1 MSQVLFLSDPSQADV
16 SPILGMANELIAR
29 GEKVTFF
36 SSDEFKAPI
45 EQIGADFKAYSQE
58 LNVFQSRK
66 VVDEEEKPKSGL
78 ISALLEPMKFIDDIL
93 VQIRGLKFDYA
104 VFSPSYPYA
113 NIITQLLG
121 IPKTEQVL
129 HH

>member
-1 MSQVLFLSDPSQADV
+1 MSQVLFLSDPAQTDV
-16 SPILGMANELIAR
+16 SPILGMANELISR

-45 EQIGADFKAYSQE
+45 EEIGADFKAYNQE
-58 LNVFQSRK
+58 VNIFQAK
-66 VVDEEEKPKSGL
+66 KDADEEEKPKSGL

-104 VFSPSYPYA
+104 VFSPAYPYA

-121 IPKTEQVL
+121 IPKTEQAL
-129 HH
+129 LN

>member
-16 SPILGMANELIAR
+16 SPILGMANDLITR

-36 SSDEFKAPI
+36 SSDEFKGPI
-45 EQIGADFKAYSQE
+45 EEMGADFKAYNQE
-58 LNVFQSRK
+58 LNVFQRN
-66 VVDEEEKPKSGL
+66 DENDEEKPKSGL

-104 VFSPSYPYA
+104 VFSPAYPYA

-121 IPKTEQVL
+121 IPKTEQAVIN
-129 HH
+129 

>member
-1 MSQVLFLSDPSQADV
+1 MTQVLFLSDPSQADV
-16 SPILGMANELIAR
+16 NPILGMANELITR

-45 EQIGADFKAYSQE
+45 EQIGADFKAYNQE
-58 LNVFQSRK
+58 LNIFQGK
-66 VVDEEEKPKSGL
+66 KAIDEEEKPKSGL

-121 IPKTEQVL
+121 IPKKEQATYN
-129 HH
+129 

>member
-58 LNVFQSRK
+58 LNVFQGQK

-104 VFSPSYPYA
+104 VFSPSYHYA

-121 IPKTEQVL
+121 IPKTEQLL
-129 HH
+129 HN

>member
-1 MSQVLFLSDPSQADV
+1 MTQVLFLSDPSQTDV
-16 SPILGMANELIAR
+16 NPILGLANELITK

-36 SSDEFKAPI
+36 SSEEFKQPI
-45 EQIGADFKAYSQE
+45 VEIGADFKAYTEDS
-58 LNVFQSRK
+58 NVFREKESANEEGQS
-66 VVDEEEKPKSGL
+66 KSGL

-104 VFSPSYPYA
+104 VFSPAYPYA

-121 IPKTEQVL
+121 IPKTKEMVSN
-129 HH
+129 